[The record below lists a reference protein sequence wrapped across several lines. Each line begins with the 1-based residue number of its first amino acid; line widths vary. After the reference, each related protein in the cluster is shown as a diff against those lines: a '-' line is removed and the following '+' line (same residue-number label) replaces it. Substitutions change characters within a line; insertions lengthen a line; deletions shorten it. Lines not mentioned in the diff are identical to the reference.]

1 MATDSGTG
9 DLEWCPH
16 IYSPLHPAALF
27 VMQRR
32 QRIIRGVIERMVR
45 RRQSPFSQCS
55 LLEIGCGAGQWVLE
69 FQKFGL
75 RSANYAGMELDP
87 KSAAKANAMYPD
99 ADIRAG
105 DASKGLPWDDESF
118 DVVFQ
123 STVFTSIPDADAK
136 AKIADEMKRV
146 CKKDGLILWYD
157 FTFDNPK
164 NANVKGVGKREVS
177 ELFSPWKC
185 RFRTVSLAPPIA
197 RRIVPVSWFL
207 AEALETFF
215 PFLRSHVIAEIE
227 VP

>member
-105 DASKGLPWDDESF
+105 DASKGLPW
-118 DVVFQ
+118 
-123 STVFTSIPDADAK
+123 
-136 AKIADEMKRV
+136 
-146 CKKDGLILWYD
+146 YD